1 MSVQNRFPER
11 SGQATGVS
19 MDGLKPKLKC
29 SSSAHGLGGNLS
41 EPQLLVGV
49 IVADGIMHEGHW
61 AGQACVKC
69 PVSGSEG
76 SMLLTK

>member
-1 MSVQNRFPER
+1 MSVDR
-11 SGQATGVS
+11 
-19 MDGLKPKLKC
+19 LKPEFEFG
-29 SSSAHGLGGNLS
+29 SSAHGLGGNLS

-49 IVADGIMHEGHW
+49 SVAGGIMHEGPW

>member
-1 MSVQNRFPER
+1 
-11 SGQATGVS
+11 
-19 MDGLKPKLKC
+19 MDGLKPEFEC
-29 SSSAHGLGGNLS
+29 GSSVHGLGGNLS
-41 EPQLLVGV
+41 ESQLLVGV
-49 IVADGIMHEGHW
+49 SVADGIMHERPW

>member
-1 MSVQNRFPER
+1 M
-11 SGQATGVS
+11 G
-19 MDGLKPKLKC
+19 GLKPEFKC
-29 SSSAHGLGGNLS
+29 SSSAHRLGGNLS
-41 EPQLLVGV
+41 EPQPLVGV
-49 IVADGIMHEGHW
+49 SLADGIMHEGHW